1 MAVEVIGTIKPKN
14 GKGFPIVEASDVAMP
29 SGKRL
34 SDLDLSAA
42 GESPTFD
49 LIAMG
54 LPAVGPSNGF
64 QGVTCDTTEIRAALD
79 KGAVQFKVKLL
90 RPDGVTEYEATI
102 LMGSIETVGD
112 GGSKAFTCSCRA
124 SGNYELGSESIS
136 LTDFAELTIM
146 VTEVNVMA
154 VMANLLHVPTVTEA
168 ANGKVLTVVDGKW
181 QAAEA
186 PKGADITVDTELSET
201 SENPVQN
208 KVITQMVTQVVTEA
222 GAAMEELGMA
232 IQFMAQKLAPAAS
245 IDMSLFDSEGKIV
258 ETFADG
264 TSKTTVIEFDEG
276 GNPVK
281 ITDGDG
287 NVTVLTW

>member
-49 LIAMG
+49 LIALG
-54 LPAVGPSNGF
+54 LPAVGPSSGF
-64 QGVTCDTTEIRAALD
+64 KGVTCDTSEIRAALD

-90 RPDGVTEYEATI
+90 KSDGVTEYEATI

-124 SGNYELGSESIS
+124 SGNYEIEPTVGIA

-146 VTEVNVMA
+146 VTETNVMA
-154 VMANLLHVPTVTEA
+154 VMANLLHVPSVTES
-168 ANGKVLTVVDGKW
+168 ANGKVLTVVNGEW
-181 QAAEA
+181 QAAA
-186 PKGADITVDTELSET
+186 PQGADITVDTELSET

-208 KVITQMVTQVVTEA
+208 KVITQVVTEA
-222 GAAMEELGMA
+222 GTAMEQLGMA
-232 IQFMAQKLAPAAS
+232 IEVMARHLAPAAS
-245 IDMSLFDSEGKIV
+245 IDMSAFDSEGKIV